1 MTAIFDDDSLSN
13 PFELNNESKTE
24 ETIDQETTK
33 VTKEEASPVVD
44 EPANPDYEQNEPV
57 NPDYEQNEPV
67 NPKRQDEPAIP
78 KRRKDISVISK
89 RRKDE
94 PVNPKRED
102 EPVDPKR
109 SQDEP
114 VNPKRSQDEPVN
126 PKRVQDEPINTT
138 DNSVETSGLTSSAS
152 KGDVSTED
160 EFSRLA
166 VADVPDD
173 DSFYDSW
180 NRPKRARKQIQQS
193 QQVQLEMDSN
203 RVVFPLEIR
212 AFAVDQI
219 KNGVTKVQIA
229 RELDCPVSTVSG
241 WWNKRDQILQV
252 LISLGFFYPGN
263 PGWLFL

>member
-67 NPKRQDEPAIP
+67 NPKR
-78 KRRKDISVISK
+78 
-89 RRKDE
+89 
-94 PVNPKRED
+94 ED

-109 SQDEP
+109 LQDEP

-138 DNSVETSGLTSSAS
+138 DNSVETSGLTSAS

>member
-252 LISLGFFYPGN
+252 LISLGFFY
-263 PGWLFL
+263 